1 MFLKRR
7 PIIEVS
13 AMKQNVQY
21 FKAPDSAKNFLPDW
35 IKKVKFNVP
44 KKDSDTKMYPGQ
56 TVRACMPFMDA
67 MSLGWVMPVPF
78 DIYFEVEDYG
88 KQVNYEFKNQINVSS
103 GNIIPPIE
111 AHNQSQAGMNNL
123 YANAPILKFVN
134 PWKITTRSGYSTM
147 FINPVNQGKS
157 YIECFAGLVDTDKY
171 NNQINFPFRVLNP
184 DGLEKYNFMIKAGQP
199 IVQFFPV
206 KRKDVYGKMPV
217 RQLTNGDTKDAFFVL
232 SNYHHYKENV
242 HVQKHK

>member
-1 MFLKRR
+1 MIFKRK

-13 AMKQNVQY
+13 ALQQNIGY
-21 FKAPDSAKNFLPDW
+21 FKAPDSSKKFLPEW
-35 IKKVKFNVP
+35 IKKVKFNLP
-44 KKDSDTKMYPGQ
+44 KKDTNENLYPGQ

-78 DIYFEVEDYG
+78 DIYFEVSDYG
-88 KQVNYEFKNQINVSS
+88 KHVNYEYRNKINVAEN
-103 GNIIPPIE
+103 NIAPPIE
-111 AHNQSQAGMNNL
+111 AHSQEQAGMNNL

-157 YIECFAGLVDTDKY
+157 YIECFAGLVDTDRY

-217 RQLTNGDTKDAFFVL
+217 RRLTNDDMKDNFYVV
-232 SNYHHYKENV
+232 SNFHHYKENV
-242 HVQKHK
+242 HVKKD